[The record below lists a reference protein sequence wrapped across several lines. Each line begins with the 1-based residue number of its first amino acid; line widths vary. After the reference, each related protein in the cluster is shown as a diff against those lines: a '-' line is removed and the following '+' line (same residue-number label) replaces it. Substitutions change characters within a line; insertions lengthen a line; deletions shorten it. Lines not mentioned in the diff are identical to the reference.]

1 MKMKGEL
8 VTCEMCDAKKTSL
21 DDALFD
27 EQAEVYFCDKGC
39 FEDWAD
45 DYFHDIVEQYKEL
58 HVYAG

>member
-1 MKMKGEL
+1 MKVKNEL
-8 VTCEMCDAKKTSL
+8 ITCEICDAQTSL

-27 EQAEVYFCDKGC
+27 EQAEVYFCDNGC

-45 DYFHDIVEQYKEL
+45 DNFHDIVEQYREM